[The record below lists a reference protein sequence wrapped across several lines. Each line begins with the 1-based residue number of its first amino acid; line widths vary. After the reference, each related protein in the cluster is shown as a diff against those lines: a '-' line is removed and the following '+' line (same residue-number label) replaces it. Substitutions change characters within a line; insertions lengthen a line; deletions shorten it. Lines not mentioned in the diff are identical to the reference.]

1 MGTARTEAF
10 DVIVIGAG
18 PGGSAL
24 SAILAKEG
32 LKVLLVE
39 KNSRAGG
46 KMLSMRRDGF
56 TYEMFPINGVPAR
69 NSLFEKLIGDLGLEE
84 PKAIYPDPIG
94 RFYFELPNGEIRRME
109 QRAKASPF
117 GFKRLMGLS
126 WGDFFRFLKAMGA
139 MVAATPTELEG
150 IARLS
155 FLDYLK
161 RFELPQSAVAY
172 LAVAFCEGY
181 FQTAPDRISAAAI
194 VRAVQQTRKYGG
206 GRYYEGGIGS
216 VFEAFAHSAEH
227 AGATLL
233 FRTRADRIVVEDGAV
248 AGIVADGHRYSAPVV
263 VSSAGIQAT
272 VLKLVGPEYFEP
284 DYLKFVQGL
293 EGNLSSAG
301 FRWVLDAPLLTS
313 PMNIYAAADTV
324 NTFDDFRAMEKSI
337 FPEHTYVY
345 LGTTSLYPGMAPK
358 GKQLVYACMS
368 CLPDPRLRIEPYLE
382 LVRKTVAKMQPD
394 IFDHIEREETFGP
407 STVSELSR
415 ESVLPGVGGEDYGV
429 ALSPEQYGDE
439 RLNGG
444 SPIQGLFYVG
454 CDAGGFGLGT
464 HQAVDSAFNVA
475 EMVRRYR
482 GGQGL

>member
-1 MGTARTEAF
+1 MDTARTEAF

-32 LKVLLVE
+32 MKVLLVE

-46 KMLSMRRDGF
+46 KMLSMHRDGF

-69 NSLFEKLIGDLGLEE
+69 SSLFEKLIGDLGLDG
-84 PKAIYPDPIG
+84 PRAIYPDPIG

-117 GFKRLMGLS
+117 GFKRLLGMG
-126 WGDFFRFLKAMGA
+126 WGDFFRFLKAMGT
-139 MVAATPTELEG
+139 MVAATPAELED

-155 FLDYLK
+155 FLDYLQ
-161 RFELPQSAVAY
+161 RFNLPKSAVAY

-216 VFEAFAHSAEH
+216 VFEAFVRSAEH

-233 FRTRADRIVVEDGAV
+233 FRTRADHIVVEDGAV
-248 AGIVADGHRYSAPVV
+248 AGIVTDDHRYSAPVV
-263 VSSAGIQAT
+263 VSSAGIQTT
-272 VLKLVGPEYFEP
+272 VLKLAGPEYFEP
-284 DYLKFVQGL
+284 DYLKFVRGL

-324 NTFDDFRAMEKSI
+324 NTLDDFRAMEKSI

-415 ESVLPGVGGEDYGV
+415 ESVLPGTGGEDYGV